1 MTTETEFEIF
11 SIEGNIGSG
20 KSTLFEELK
29 NVYSCIPN
37 IVFLEEPVS
46 EWEKIKNKQGE
57 PMLQLFY
64 RDPKKYSF
72 SFQMMAFISRLAI
85 LKKTIESNKGK
96 KIIIITERSLY
107 TDKHVFAKMLYD
119 KQNME
124 DVEYQ
129 IYLNWFDT
137 FVNEY
142 PVNNVI
148 YIKTGPKKCHERINK
163 RSRVGEEVIPLQY
176 LEECH
181 VYHEN
186 FLDKTVGIKA
196 NQLLLNGNVDIFQN
210 ADVLNG
216 WIRQIDAFIS
226 PDELL

>member
-64 RDPKKYSF
+64 RDSKKYSF

-119 KQNME
+119 KNNME
-124 DVEYQ
+124 DVEYD

-148 YIKTGPKKCHERINK
+148 YIKTAPKKCHERINK
-163 RSRVGEEVIPLQY
+163 RARVGEEVIPLQY

>member
-1 MTTETEFEIF
+1 MTTETVFEIF

-46 EWEKIKNKQGE
+46 EWEKIKNKRGE

-107 TDKHVFAKMLYD
+107 TDKHVFARMLYD
-119 KQNME
+119 KHNME
-124 DVEYQ
+124 DVEHQ

-142 PVNNVI
+142 PVDNVI
-148 YIKTGPKKCHERINK
+148 YIKTSPKKCHERINK
-163 RSRVGEEVIPLQY
+163 RARVGEGVIPLQY

-181 VYHEN
+181 MYHEN

-210 ADVLNG
+210 TDVLNG

>member
-1 MTTETEFEIF
+1 MASKTEFVIF

-29 NVYSCIPN
+29 HVYSCIPN
-37 IVFLEEPVS
+37 IIFLEEPVG
-46 EWEKIKNKQGE
+46 EWEKIKNQNNE

-107 TDKHVFAKMLYD
+107 TDRHVFARMLYD
-119 KQNME
+119 KNNME
-124 DVEYQ
+124 HVEYQ
-129 IYLNWFDT
+129 IYMNWFDT

-142 PVNNVI
+142 PVKNVI
-148 YIKTGPKKCHERINK
+148 YIKTSPKKCHERINK
-163 RSRVGEEVIPLQY
+163 RARVGEDVIPLHY

-181 VYHEN
+181 IYHEN

-210 ADVLNG
+210 KDVLNE
-216 WIRQIDAFIS
+216 WISQIDAFIS
-226 PDELL
+226 PDQLL